1 MDNPVS
7 WGVLVSLVIIF
18 SIYFFVKAIRE
29 KEKYEDEDLKFWR
42 SRDVFLGE

>member
-1 MDNPVS
+1 MDSPIS
-7 WGVLVSLVIIF
+7 WGILTSLVIIF

-29 KEKYEDEDLKFWR
+29 KEKYKEEDLKFWQ